1 MSIGPADAA
10 ALAGRRDGN
19 RAPLLD
25 LQGRSGNASPF
36 VHWHLH
42 EVIGR
47 ALRVVGYRRRRA
59 MGATRRRVYRRRML
73 KPGLVSARRAPFPSR
88 APSASRLVFAFQAR
102 RVFRRPRAGQRDFP
116 CAAAWRLRIGCSLR
130 RRRRRVR
137 IDRSLGRR
145 RRRARIDRGLGRVR
159 RAGFNALAAFA
170 RAFRRALIRAFKGRR
185 STGVRCRLN
194 HGRWLCRARSRGVRR
209 RLNHRCRLHRIG
221 RALPVP
227 AIERFS

>member
-25 LQGRSGNASPF
+25 LQGRCGNASPF

-47 ALRVVGYRRRRA
+47 ALSVVGYRRRRA
-59 MGATRRRVYRRRML
+59 MGGTAPVYRRRML

-88 APSASRLVFAFQAR
+88 APSASRLVFAFQPL

-116 CAAAWRLRIGCSLR
+116 CAAAWRLACSAG
-130 RRRRRVR
+130 
-137 IDRSLGRR
+137 SLVPMQAPPAWAPGP
-145 RRRARIDRGLGRVR
+145 ARLDWLQPS
-159 RAGFNALAAFA
+159 AQEAAH
-170 RAFRRALIRAFKGRR
+170 
-185 STGVRCRLN
+185 SD
-194 HGRWLCRARSRGVRR
+194 
-209 RLNHRCRLHRIG
+209 
-221 RALPVP
+221 
-227 AIERFS
+227 